1 MSVVCLKH
9 RWART
14 RLFFFLS
21 LFLFRVRAGKGHSAY
36 LACFLKSKQ
45 VSENYLTPY
54 SFKCVSALGRESP
67 SRFNLTKIFG
77 TGFKSHLQTLRNSPE
92 NPKQRL
98 VWLVLSYGNNLEETS
113 FLQRMAP
120 QLAAQSS
127 PVVWQLIC
135 SNSAPKT
142 VCPLSGGHLLILTVP
157 LVLAEKCALGFVCD
171 GNERFWLNLLVFN
184 HLKRI

>member
-14 RLFFFLS
+14 RLFF

-36 LACFLKSKQ
+36 LARFLKSKQ

-54 SFKCVSALGRESP
+54 SFKCVSGLGRESP
-67 SRFNLTKIFG
+67 SHFNLTKIFG
-77 TGFKSHLQTLRNSPE
+77 TGFKSHLQTLRNSLE

-120 QLAAQSS
+120 QLAARSS

-142 VCPLSGGHLLILTVP
+142 VCPPSGGHLLILTAP
-157 LVLAEKCALGFVCD
+157 LSSLRNVLWDLCVMELKGFD
-171 GNERFWLNLLVFN
+171 WIYLSSIISNAF
-184 HLKRI
+184 